1 MVALRSWYRMI
12 GCPQF
17 KTEDFRVC
25 EHGLLSLAPLF
36 VSLAAGHRQPPIPK
50 LLLAKGRMI
59 WRQANLRLEHMPLRM
74 PGQPET
80 SLSAVESLVNPTS
93 TNQ

>member
-25 EHGLLSLAPLF
+25 EHGLLALAPLF

-59 WRQANLRLEHMPLRM
+59 
-74 PGQPET
+74 
-80 SLSAVESLVNPTS
+80 SASSESATGTHAPKNARATG
-93 TNQ
+93 N